1 MTRNKP
7 VTLDSFSGTRLFVA
21 ISSSEKNM
29 NISSNSARVFLLV
42 LSSTFLFSTAS
53 LLASRR
59 GWVTYDCPNL
69 GSTNFL
75 AGVAG
80 ISRSEAWA
88 VGYAYDQSS
97 TQVTVTQHWDG
108 ASWSIITSP
117 NPGTA
122 ELCGAAS
129 YAGNTLSSVSALSAR
144 NVWAVGSLC
153 GPGTA
158 RTLVIHWD
166 GNGWSV
172 IPSPNK
178 SPIDDSELLAVSAL
192 APNDVWAVGDYQV
205 AFEYEWETLIEH
217 WDGTAWSI
225 VPSPN
230 PAGSDITYLNGV
242 SAVSSSDI
250 WAVGYSHGGAR
261 PLIEHYDGQS
271 WTIVAAP
278 YPAQSTFNGLYAVT
292 AISANDVWAVGYQN
306 LNDAG
311 QNGQGLILHWDGTQ
325 WSEVQSPIAGYAT
338 ILLGVSAN
346 SSTSVDAVGYIQT
359 RDVQYRPIAEHWN
372 GTRWSVVEPS
382 YPGRVGQLYGASAVN
397 GSTWAVGAY
406 SLVSMTQGYMENP
419 ANLILRNH

>member
-1 MTRNKP
+1 MKIPSVSAHAFRF
-7 VTLDSFSGTRLFVA
+7 VLIFSF
-21 ISSSEKNM
+21 
-29 NISSNSARVFLLV
+29 
-42 LSSTFLFSTAS
+42 LSSTAPLFAS
-53 LLASRR
+53 GR
-59 GWVTYDCPNL
+59 GWVVFDSPNS
-69 GSTNFL
+69 GTTNL
-75 AGVAG
+75 LTSAAS
-80 ISRSEAWA
+80 ISRSDAWA
-88 VGYAYDQSS
+88 VGYAYEQDSEQI
-97 TQVTVTQHWDG
+97 TITQHWDG
-108 ASWSIITSP
+108 AAWTTVTSP

-122 ELCGAAS
+122 EECGDAS
-129 YAGNTLSSVSALSAR
+129 YAGSTLASVSAISSG
-144 NVWAVGSLC
+144 NVWAVGSVC

-158 RTLVIHWD
+158 KTMTMHWD
-166 GNGWSV
+166 GNGWNV

-230 PAGSDITYLNGV
+230 PAGSDITYLTGV
-242 SAVSSSDI
+242 SAVSASDI
-250 WAVGYSHGGAR
+250 WAVGYSHGGAK

-278 YPAQSTFNGLYAVT
+278 YPAQSSFNGLYGVT
-292 AISANDVWAVGYQN
+292 AISTNDVWAVGYQN
-306 LNDAG
+306 INDAG

-346 SSTSVDAVGYIQT
+346 SSGNVNAVGYIQT
-359 RDVQYRPIAEHWN
+359 RDVQYRPVTEHWN
-372 GTRWSVVEPS
+372 GTKWSVVKPAN
-382 YPGRVGQLYGASAVN
+382 PGRVGQLYGAAAAN

-419 ANLILRNH
+419 STLILKNH